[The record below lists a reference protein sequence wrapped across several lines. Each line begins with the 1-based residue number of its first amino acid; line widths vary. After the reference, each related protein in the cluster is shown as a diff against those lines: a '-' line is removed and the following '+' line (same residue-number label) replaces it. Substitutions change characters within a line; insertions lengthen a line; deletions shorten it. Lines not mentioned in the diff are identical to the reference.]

1 VLVCKQHRTGIINL
15 DRHLQEQHRTPIALQ
30 QQVVDYFLQ
39 FSTVD
44 PSTIELPEQPALP
57 VEELGAPLDGMK
69 CKACSFITI
78 NKGNM
83 KTHCKKSHKL
93 SWSREESTLYDSV
106 KVQTFF
112 SRGGLQKYFIVDL
125 EEDENGGK
133 LDLDQVVQQ
142 QLNEYQKVQQQIED
156 DMHVMEEAAKTDK
169 TSWFKR
175 TG

>member
-15 DRHLQEQHRTPIALQ
+15 DRHLREQHRTPIALQ

-44 PSTIELPEQPALP
+44 LSTIKLPEQPALP
-57 VEELGAPLDGMK
+57 VEELRAPLDGIK

-93 SWSREESTLYDSV
+93 L
-106 KVQTFF
+106 
-112 SRGGLQKYFIVDL
+112 
-125 EEDENGGK
+125 
-133 LDLDQVVQQ
+133 
-142 QLNEYQKVQQQIED
+142 
-156 DMHVMEEAAKTDK
+156 
-169 TSWFKR
+169 
-175 TG
+175 